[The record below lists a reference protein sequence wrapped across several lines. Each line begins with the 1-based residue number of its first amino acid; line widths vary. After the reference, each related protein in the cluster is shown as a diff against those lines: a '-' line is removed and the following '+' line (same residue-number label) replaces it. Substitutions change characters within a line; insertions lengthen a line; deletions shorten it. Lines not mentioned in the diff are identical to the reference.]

1 MLKSKNYKGAIPNP
15 EDSFGLREQ
24 LRSCST
30 PLLDYYSIA
39 KAKLE
44 KLGELGND

>member
-1 MLKSKNYKGAIPNP
+1 MKELKGAIPDL

-39 KAKLE
+39 KLREAWRAW
-44 KLGELGND
+44 N

>member
-1 MLKSKNYKGAIPNP
+1 MKRITKELYQTQKTLLDFEK
-15 EDSFGLREQ
+15 LRY
-24 LRSCST
+24 CST

>member
-1 MLKSKNYKGAIPNP
+1 MEELQGAIPDP
-15 EDSFGLREQ
+15 EDSFGRREK

-39 KAKLE
+39 KLS
-44 KLGELGND
+44 

>member
-1 MLKSKNYKGAIPNP
+1 MLNKVNAEMKGYKGAIPDLEN
-15 EDSFGLREQ
+15 SFGLRKQ

-39 KAKLE
+39 NAKLE
-44 KLGELGND
+44 S